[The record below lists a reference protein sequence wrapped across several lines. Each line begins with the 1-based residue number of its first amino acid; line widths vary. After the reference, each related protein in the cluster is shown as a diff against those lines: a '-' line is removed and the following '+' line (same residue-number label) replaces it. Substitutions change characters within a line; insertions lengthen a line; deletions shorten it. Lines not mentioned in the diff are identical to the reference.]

1 MTKPIDANLLRQ
13 LIPAGTLKADNFQ
26 ELAHKTMVEELGAGT
41 VIFKQGERDNKA
53 VYLLEGEVH
62 LSDGKDSR
70 VIKGG
75 SKSSKHPFAN
85 RQPRPCTA
93 KAKTKCKITRVD
105 TNLLDILMTW
115 DQLSGIEV
123 GAIDTAPENGKE
135 GEKTDWM
142 SRILSSR
149 LFAHVPPANIQA
161 LFMRVKEKPV
171 KAGSVIIEQGAAGD
185 NYYIIKEGKCKVTRR
200 TRKGEV
206 VLAHLSDGDSFGE
219 EALLSDTKRNANV
232 VMTTDGS
239 LASLSRDDFN
249 ELLKEPVLHW
259 ISVKEGT
266 DMVQK
271 GEASWVDVRLP
282 SEHKEKTIP
291 GSINIPLFMLRLK
304 ATSLDAKKKYIL
316 YCDTGKRSSAGAF
329 ILGEFGLESYC
340 LKGGLLEY
348 GK

>member
-1 MTKPIDANLLRQ
+1 MSKPIDANLLRQ

-26 ELAHKTMVEELGAGT
+26 ELAQKTMVEELGAGT
-41 VIFKQGERDNKA
+41 IIFKQGERDGKA

-62 LSDGKDSR
+62 LSDGKDTR
-70 VIKGG
+70 IIKGG
-75 SKSSKHPFAN
+75 SRSSKHPFAN

-93 KAKTKCKITRVD
+93 KAKTKCQITRVD

-123 GAIDTAPENGKE
+123 GELETTPENGKE

-142 SRILSSR
+142 SRILGSR

-171 KAGSVIIEQGAAGD
+171 KAGSVIIKQGEPGD
-185 NYYIIKEGKCKVTRR
+185 NYYIIKEGKCKVTRS
-200 TRKGEV
+200 TKTGQV

-249 ELLKEPVLHW
+249 ELLKEPALSW
-259 ISVKEGT
+259 ITAKEGT
-266 DMVQK
+266 GMVQK
-271 GEASWVDVRLP
+271 GDAVWIDVRLAN
-282 SEHKEKTIP
+282 EHKEKAIP
-291 GSINIPLFMLRLK
+291 GSVNIPLFMLRLK
-304 ATSLDAKKKYIL
+304 AATLDTRKKYIL

-329 ILGEFGLESYC
+329 ILGAHGLEIYC
-340 LKGGLLEY
+340 LKGGLFEF